1 MCSQI
6 PGAFLL
12 LTVYSLSSFL
22 SLLMLLVA
30 LLVVFPYSS
39 LCPPQDVSHSR
50 PYLLLLC
57 IGDLKSA
64 SAFVV
69 FGRVLLALW
78 AGIQWDPSETAE
90 VSWQVVSSAAV
101 PCIGVSCGLGLIS
114 LNISCASLAKGSSLF
129 SLWKCFW
136 RGSLNCVFDREQE
149 RRGGNQSYL
158 GQLIL
163 QLTVS
168 LYASYSNFLFSEDDF
183 CK

>member
-1 MCSQI
+1 
-6 PGAFLL
+6 
-12 LTVYSLSSFL
+12 
-22 SLLMLLVA
+22 MLLVA

-90 VSWQVVSSAAV
+90 VS
-101 PCIGVSCGLGLIS
+101 
-114 LNISCASLAKGSSLF
+114 
-129 SLWKCFW
+129 
-136 RGSLNCVFDREQE
+136 
-149 RRGGNQSYL
+149 
-158 GQLIL
+158 
-163 QLTVS
+163 
-168 LYASYSNFLFSEDDF
+168 
-183 CK
+183 